1 MVAFYLVLAKYLL
14 VILMALYTWEC
25 FSALKNR
32 PVAVR
37 KRIFT
42 RQNAIIYLLHFVGYT
57 VIYINNPADE
67 IIIYYGA
74 QLVYFVV
81 VLGIFPIIYPKISRA
96 LLSNMCMLLA
106 ISFIILTRLDYD
118 KSLKQ
123 FAIVAL
129 ATALSLVVPL
139 LISNVNFWH
148 KLTWV
153 YAVVG
158 ILLLGVVLILGQTSY
173 GANLSINIGSFSFQP
188 SEFVKIL
195 FVFFVAGILYKTYD
209 FKHIVISAF
218 IAGVHVII
226 LVLSKDLGSALI
238 FFIVYIFMLYAG
250 TKQLRYLLL
259 GALAGGTAA
268 VIAAKL
274 FTHVQSRVA
283 AWLDPWSIIDGDGYQ
298 ITQSLF
304 AIGAGKWN
312 GTGLYEGSP
321 KSIPVVIKDFIF
333 SAIAEEFG
341 TFFAILLILVC
352 LSCFMTFI
360 KTSTELNNRFYKL
373 IAFGLAVAYGTQV
386 FLTIGGALKMIP
398 STGVTLP
405 LVSYGGSSVLS
416 TLIIFAIIQG
426 LVIVES
432 KEERRNERRKKKQAA
447 EERARR
453 AEKEY
458 AAGRGRTSETGRR
471 REQTQEIPIRRR
483 RTK

>member
-1 MVAFYLVLAKYLL
+1 MTAFYLVLAKYLM
-14 VILMALYTWEC
+14 VIFMAIYTWEC
-25 FSALKNR
+25 FSALKDR
-32 PVAVR
+32 PNKVI

-42 RQNAIIYLLHFVGYT
+42 RQNALIYLLHFVGYSI
-57 VIYINNPADE
+57 IYINNPTDE

-74 QLVYFVV
+74 QLIYFVI
-81 VLGIFPIIYPKISRA
+81 VLGVFPIIYPKISRA

-106 ISFIILTRLDYD
+106 IGFILLTRLSYT

-129 ATALSLVVPL
+129 ATAMSLIVPL
-139 LISNVNFWH
+139 LISNINFWH

-158 ILLLGVVLILGQTSY
+158 IILLGIVLVIGSVDY
-173 GANLSINIGSFSFQP
+173 GANLSVSIGSFSFQP

-195 FVFFVAGILYKTYD
+195 FVFFIAGILYKSYD
-209 FKHIVISAF
+209 FRHIIISAG
-218 IAGVHVII
+218 IAGIHVIL
-226 LVLSKDLGSALI
+226 LVLSKDLGSAFI
-238 FFIVYIFMLYAG
+238 FCVVYIFMLYVG
-250 TKQLRYLLL
+250 TRQLRYLIL
-259 GALAGGTAA
+259 GFAVGGAA
-268 VIAAKL
+268 SVAAYKL
-274 FTHVQSRVA
+274 FSHVQVRVA
-283 AWLDPWSIIDGDGYQ
+283 AWLNPWDIIDGDGYQ

-312 GTGLYEGSP
+312 GTGLYEGMP
-321 KSIPVVIKDFIF
+321 TSIPVVEKDFAF

-352 LSCFMTFI
+352 LSCFMAFI
-360 KTSTELNNRFYKL
+360 KTSADLKNRFYKL
-373 IAFGLAVAYGTQV
+373 IAFGLAVSYATQV

-405 LVSYGGSSVLS
+405 LISYGGSSILS

-432 KEERRNERRKKKQAA
+432 KEERRNGRKRKKKADKTD
-447 EERARR
+447 RSGNRP
-453 AEKEY
+453 
-458 AAGRGRTSETGRR
+458 AGRTTQSKRPETGRKK
-471 REQTQEIPIRRR
+471 EK
-483 RTK
+483 TKTK